1 MRADRRTGA
10 GWMLAGLL
18 GCGLLWP
25 GLGAAQSTPAACP
38 AASSERVAG
47 QVVKVDAAAGRVTV
61 RAAGG
66 GVADVMATRDLARDL
81 KPGDQI
87 DARLRPAPKC

>member
-1 MRADRRTGA
+1 MRTMAP
-10 GWMLAGLL
+10 WMLAGLL
-18 GCGLLWP
+18 GSGLLWP
-25 GLGAAQSTPAACP
+25 GLGAAQGPPACP
-38 AASSERVAG
+38 AASPERVAG

-66 GVADVMATRDLARDL
+66 AVADFVAPRDLAGDL

-87 DARLRPAPKC
+87 DARLRPASKC